1 MRLKAK
7 ARCSFKLVDGV
18 RMNFLTKHPK
28 VVRNWIGKKIPF
40 SLPPHPRPLPRL
52 RGRGEG

>member
-28 VVRNWIGKKIPF
+28 VVRNWIGKKIPIF
-40 SLPPHPRPLPRL
+40 NFGSRSSLS
-52 RGRGEG
+52 